1 MNPSYTPPNPVPGGT
16 VVIDAIPPTTRADV
30 EAVAAKLIDLSASG
44 DGVEAGFTT
53 TEFWLTVIAV
63 GADFAGPY
71 LGVTIPDNE
80 RMLIAAGL
88 VMAYG
93 AFRTWRKNSGPA
105 QLSAAVLG
113 DFAAVRK
120 AMYGS

>member
-1 MNPSYTPPNPVPGGT
+1 M
-16 VVIDAIPPTTRADV
+16 
-30 EAVAAKLIDLSASG
+30 
-44 DGVEAGFTT
+44 
-53 TEFWLTVIAV
+53 IAV

-71 LGVTIPDNE
+71 LGVSIPANE

-93 AFRTWRKNSGPA
+93 AFRTWRKNNGPG
-105 QLSAAVLG
+105 QLSAAVLA

-120 AMYGS
+120 AVTGF

>member
-1 MNPSYTPPNPVPGGT
+1 
-16 VVIDAIPPTTRADV
+16 
-30 EAVAAKLIDLSASG
+30 
-44 DGVEAGFTT
+44 
-53 TEFWLTVIAV
+53 VIAV

-71 LGVTIPDNE
+71 LGLTIPANE

-93 AFRTWRKNSGPA
+93 AFRTWRKNNGPA
-105 QLSAAVLG
+105 QLRTGALA

-120 AMYGS
+120 AVTGF